1 VTRASAR
8 FDLSG
13 ILGTEAPELSDA
25 TFRLLRDLIETRT
38 GVFFDDHKRLL
49 LADKLAELVA
59 SSGMNSFLEYYY
71 ALRYDDPRGERTAA
85 LFDRLAVPE
94 TYFWRQPEHF
104 VALASIIAPA
114 FFIEHP
120 GQTLRIWSGACCT
133 GEETV
138 SIAIALAE
146 AGLLDTRPIEIVG
159 TDASKVMVDGALS
172 AVYSERSFRQIPK
185 SLKDK
190 YFDVDGRG
198 GWRPKRRLMDRIQYQ
213 VANLTSDTT
222 LARLGSS
229 DVIFCRNV
237 FIYFSDA
244 TIRATANRIAEKM
257 PADGYLFL
265 GAAESL
271 TRLGVDLELA
281 QIGEAFVYVRPGR
294 RAVLEAARV
303 PAIKGNP

>member
-1 VTRASAR
+1 MTRSSAR
-8 FDLSG
+8 IDLSN

-38 GVFFDDHKRLL
+38 GVFFDDGKRLQL
-49 LADKLAELVA
+49 IDKLAELLA

-85 LFDRLAVPE
+85 LSDRLAVPE

-104 VALASIIAPA
+104 ITLSSVIAPK
-114 FFIEHP
+114 FFEEHP

-138 SIAIALAE
+138 SVAIALAE
-146 AGLLDTRPIEIVG
+146 AGLLDRRPIEIVG
-159 TDASKVMVDGALS
+159 TDASKAMIDTALS
-172 AVYSERSFRQIPK
+172 AVYPERSFRQLPK
-185 SLKDK
+185 NLRDK
-190 YFDVDGRG
+190 YFEIDGRG
-198 GWRPKRRLMDRIQYQ
+198 GWRPRRRLMDHIQYE
-213 VANLTSDTT
+213 VANLTAAAT
-222 LARLGSS
+222 LARWATS

-244 TIRATANRIAEKM
+244 TIRATANQIAQAM
-257 PADGYLFL
+257 PADGYFFV

-281 QIGEAFVYVRPGR
+281 QIGDAFVYVRPGR
-294 RAVLEAARV
+294 RAAIESGKLPV
-303 PAIKGNP
+303 IKGKS

>member
-1 VTRASAR
+1 VSRSSAR
-8 FDLSG
+8 IDLST

-38 GVFFDDHKRLL
+38 GVFFDEDKRLL
-49 LADKLAELVA
+49 LVDKLAELVA

-104 VALASIIAPA
+104 TTLASVIAPA
-114 FFIEHP
+114 FFESHP
-120 GQTLRIWSGACCT
+120 GETLRIWSAACCT

-138 SIAIALAE
+138 SIAMALAE
-146 AGLLDTRPIEIVG
+146 AGLLDSRPIEIVG
-159 TDASKVMVDGALS
+159 TDASKAMIDTALS
-172 AVYSERSFRQIPK
+172 AVYSERSFRQLPK
-185 SLKDK
+185 NLKDK
-190 YFDVDGRG
+190 YFELDGRG
-198 GWRPKRRLMDRIQYQ
+198 GWRPKRRLMDRIQYE
-213 VANLTSDTT
+213 VANLTTAST
-222 LARLGSS
+222 LARWATSH
-229 DVIFCRNV
+229 VIFCRNV

-244 TIRATANRIAEKM
+244 TIRATANQIARTM
-257 PADGYLFL
+257 PPDGYLFV

-281 QIGEAFVYVRPGR
+281 QIRDAFVYVRPGR
-294 RAVLEAARV
+294 RAVIESGKTSV
-303 PAIKGNP
+303 PGGKS